1 MSGSTQLLIVASRP
15 LGGGSE
21 YSEASEGCSL
31 ETGSA
36 DFALFEVCGSSPRTN
51 ERLRKTAEFLRGQ
64 TLRYLL
70 WLHDNSPPNQET
82 GPKIAKRSAAGKRTL
97 TRAYCTVS
105 SPAPSV
111 QCPPHFHKRT
121 QPPGL
126 SGPGSIADIDWAG
139 FSTETP
145 RHG

>member
-1 MSGSTQLLIVASRP
+1 VSGSTQLLIVASRP

-64 TLRYLL
+64 TLRYPLL
-70 WLHDNSPPNQET
+70 KTHPPRRVRQPSDT
-82 GPKIAKRSAAGKRTL
+82 RFFFTPSFAVSRAMSAL
-97 TRAYCTVS
+97 TDLA
-105 SPAPSV
+105 
-111 QCPPHFHKRT
+111 
-121 QPPGL
+121 
-126 SGPGSIADIDWAG
+126 
-139 FSTETP
+139 
-145 RHG
+145 

>member
-64 TLRYLL
+64 TLPYPRRCGLPMAPSL
-70 WLHDNSPPNQET
+70 RSTSWVLAQ
-82 GPKIAKRSAAGKRTL
+82 GLAKAPSRSAS
-97 TRAYCTVS
+97 TRPV
-105 SPAPSV
+105 
-111 QCPPHFHKRT
+111 
-121 QPPGL
+121 
-126 SGPGSIADIDWAG
+126 
-139 FSTETP
+139 
-145 RHG
+145 